1 MTCWFLLTG
10 STTSLKVI
18 TSHGLMLA
26 LVLAAENM
34 AIDSSV
40 KSSHDVSPAVQT
52 SDTLNKSWKND
63 KSKFG
68 FKMLQKMGWT
78 EGKGLGKNED
88 GMAEHVKVAK
98 KSNNLGLGAK
108 SNSTGSDS
116 WASTAISFN
125 GVLEALGKAYGSTAT
140 RKNSRNDSTGS
151 TRSSASSKQ
160 RQKDKKCSKKDDTD
174 SADTDSKKGSSSG
187 SESVSAAQAASHCP
201 SRAKRIRSKDVK
213 AFSSADLRAILGQA
227 APASDSPS
235 AAVAGSNLVE
245 EDTRTT
251 KSSKKKK
258 KAKLRGKDK
267 GGSSRGDSDADDD
280 DASPRRRPRT
290 RSMDLVETEVATS
303 AAKRRRT
310 EGMERGGS
318 GRPEVGGR
326 EQGEGARE
334 DRMSTESLSL
344 ESDRKDKKDKKK
356 SKKRRK
362 EARELGRAGAVAGK
376 VERDERTTMAAAG
389 EEKKRRKKKKSTSD
403 A

>member
-1 MTCWFLLTG
+1 MKASTC
-10 STTSLKVI
+10 
-18 TSHGLMLA
+18 HGLLA
-26 LVLAAENM
+26 QVLVAEKM

-40 KSSHDVSPAVQT
+40 NSTQDVSMAVQT

-108 SNSTGSDS
+108 SDSTGAES

-125 GVLEALGKAYGSTAT
+125 GVLEALGKAYGSAAT
-140 RKNSRNDSTGS
+140 RKSSQKDMSISN
-151 TRSSASSKQ
+151 TRSGATSKK
-160 RQKDKKCSKKDDTD
+160 RRKDKKCKDNTD
-174 SADTDSKKGSSSG
+174 SANTDKSGSSSG

-201 SRAKRIRSKDVK
+201 SRAKRIQSKDVK

-227 APASDSPS
+227 APANDSPS
-235 AAVAGSNLVE
+235 ATVAGSNLIE
-245 EDTRTT
+245 EDARTT

-267 GGSSRGDSDADDD
+267 GGSNQGDNDADDD
-280 DASPRRRPRT
+280 DASPR
-290 RSMDLVETEVATS
+290 SMDLVETEVPTS
-303 AAKRRRT
+303 AAKRRRI
-310 EGMERGGS
+310 EGMELGENR
-318 GRPEVGGR
+318 RQEVGRGD
-326 EQGEGARE
+326 QGGGARE
-334 DRMSTESLSL
+334 NHMSTESLSL
-344 ESDRKDKKDKKK
+344 ESDRNDKEDKKK

-362 EARELGRAGAVAGK
+362 EAQEGK
-376 VERDERTTMAAAG
+376 VERDDGTTRVVAG
-389 EEKKRRKKKKSTSD
+389 KEKKRRKKKSASGV
-403 A
+403 